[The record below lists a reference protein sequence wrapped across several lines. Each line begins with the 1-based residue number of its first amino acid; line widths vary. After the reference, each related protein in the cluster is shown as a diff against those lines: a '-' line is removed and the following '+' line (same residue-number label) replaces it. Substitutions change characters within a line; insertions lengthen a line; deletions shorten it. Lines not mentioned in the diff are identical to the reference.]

1 MWSKLHKRRSGR
13 KSNSVVPVCGGV
25 SGGRELGGR
34 IVMDMAEV
42 RGGPLET
49 AYCPIGVDMQAMY
62 VDGGVE
68 GDNM

>member
-1 MWSKLHKRRSGR
+1 
-13 KSNSVVPVCGGV
+13 VCGGV
-25 SGGRELGGR
+25 SGGCELGGR
-34 IVMDMAEV
+34 IAIDMAEV